1 MTNRQESREQVRSGL
16 RAWFFTPP
24 RRHGEVVYTREV
36 SFLELFYDLV
46 YVVLIAQVSHHLA
59 THVGWRG
66 VWEFVVVFGLI
77 WLAWFNGTAW
87 HELHSREDGR
97 ARNYIF
103 TQMMLLAVLAV
114 FAEGATGD
122 DGTAFAITYAILF
135 TLYTWQWYL
144 VHRIDDPV
152 YRPVT
157 TSYMAGMVTMVV
169 VVLGSAFVGDTARLW
184 IWTILLVLW
193 IGGSMVQMFRSGIIG
208 LEEGISASFVER
220 FGLFTIIVL
229 GEVVVGVV
237 GGIAEVENLD
247 ALTIATGVIALTI
260 GYGLWW
266 NYFDS
271 LGRRI
276 PQTGS
281 RSFATWLFAH
291 FPLQMA
297 IAAGGAAMV
306 SLVEHAGDGRTP
318 AATSWLL
325 VGSVTVALAG
335 IALAARS
342 LPEGEF
348 PAGVLRAQAPTFAVA
363 AVAILAVGAAR
374 PSPIILVSAVSALL
388 ALTWLRLFTLFLA
401 QGGRLRVL
409 DQGAIEPE

>member
-1 MTNRQESREQVRSGL
+1 MRT
-16 RAWFFTPP
+16 WFLTPP
-24 RRHGEVVYTREV
+24 RRHGEVEYTREV

-77 WLAWFNGTAW
+77 WLAWFNGTGW
-87 HELHSREDGR
+87 HELHGRDDGR

-103 TQMMLLAVLAV
+103 TQMMILAVLAV
-114 FAEGATGD
+114 FAEGATGE
-122 DGTAFAITYAILF
+122 DGRAFAITYAILF
-135 TLYTWQWYL
+135 ALYTWQWYL

-152 YRPVT
+152 YRPIT
-157 TSYMAGMVTMVV
+157 TSYLAGMLTMVL
-169 VVLGSAFVGDTARLW
+169 VVLGSAFVSDEARLW
-184 IWTILLVLW
+184 IWTVLLILW
-193 IGGSMVQMFRSGIIG
+193 IGGSMGQMFGSGVIG
-208 LEEGISASFVER
+208 LEEGVSGSFVER

-237 GGIAEVENLD
+237 GGINDAEE
-247 ALTIATGVIALTI
+247 LTELTLATGVIALTI

-276 PQTGS
+276 PQAGS
-281 RSFATWLFAH
+281 RSFAAWVFAH
-291 FPLQMA
+291 FPLTMA
-297 IAAGGAAMV
+297 IAGGGAAMV
-306 SLVEHAGDGRTP
+306 SLVEHSADARTP

-325 VGSVTVALAG
+325 AGSVTVALAG

-342 LPEGEF
+342 LPDGEF

-374 PSPIILVSAVSALL
+374 PSPIVLVSAVSVVL
-388 ALTWLRLFTLFLA
+388 AMTWLRLFTLFLA

-409 DQGAIEPE
+409 ESGAVELES

>member
-1 MTNRQESREQVRSGL
+1 
-16 RAWFFTPP
+16 
-24 RRHGEVVYTREV
+24 
-36 SFLELFYDLV
+36 
-46 YVVLIAQVSHHLA
+46 
-59 THVGWRG
+59 
-66 VWEFVVVFGLI
+66 
-77 WLAWFNGTAW
+77 
-87 HELHSREDGR
+87 
-97 ARNYIF
+97 
-103 TQMMLLAVLAV
+103 
-114 FAEGATGD
+114 
-122 DGTAFAITYAILF
+122 
-135 TLYTWQWYL
+135 
-144 VHRIDDPV
+144 
-152 YRPVT
+152 
-157 TSYMAGMVTMVV
+157 
-169 VVLGSAFVGDTARLW
+169 
-184 IWTILLVLW
+184 
-193 IGGSMVQMFRSGIIG
+193 
-208 LEEGISASFVER
+208 
-220 FGLFTIIVL
+220 
-229 GEVVVGVV
+229 
-237 GGIAEVENLD
+237 GGIAEVEDLD

-297 IAAGGAAMV
+297 IAGGGAAMV

-325 VGSVTVALAG
+325 VGSVTAALAG

-342 LPEGEF
+342 LPDGEF
-348 PAGVLRAQAPTFAVA
+348 PPGVLRAQAPTFAVA

-409 DQGAIEPE
+409 DQGAIERE

>member
-1 MTNRQESREQVRSGL
+1 MTSRQESRERVRSGM
-16 RAWFFTPP
+16 RTWFLTPP

-77 WLAWFNGTAW
+77 WLAWFNGTGW
-87 HELHSREDGR
+87 HELHGREDGR

-114 FAEGATGD
+114 FAEGATGE
-122 DGTAFAITYAILF
+122 DGPAFAITYAILF
-135 TLYTWQWYL
+135 TLYTWQWHL
-144 VHRIDDPV
+144 IHRIDDPE

-157 TSYMAGMVTMVV
+157 TSYLAGMVTTVL
-169 VVLGSAFVGDTARLW
+169 VVLGSAFVSDEARLW
-184 IWTILLVLW
+184 IWTILLVVW
-193 IGGSMVQMFRSGIIG
+193 IGGSLVQMFRSGVIG
-208 LEEGISASFVER
+208 LEEGVTGSFVER

-237 GGIAEVENLD
+237 GGISDADELT
-247 ALTIATGVIALTI
+247 ALTLATGIIALTI

-276 PQTGS
+276 PRAGS

-291 FPLQMA
+291 FPLTMA
-297 IAAGGAAMV
+297 IAGGGAAMV
-306 SLVEHAGDGRTP
+306 SLVEHASDARTP
-318 AATSWLL
+318 APTAWLL
-325 VGSVTVALAG
+325 VGSVVVALAG
-335 IALAARS
+335 IAMAARS
-342 LPEGEF
+342 LPDGEF
-348 PAGVLRAQAPTFAVA
+348 PPGVVRAQLPTFAVA

-374 PSPIILVSAVSALL
+374 PSPIILVSAVSVLL

-409 DQGAIEPE
+409 EHTAIEVK

>member
-1 MTNRQESREQVRSGL
+1 MNRREERDRVRSGL
-16 RAWFFTPP
+16 RAWFLTPP

-77 WLAWFNGTAW
+77 WLAWLNGTLW

-103 TQMMLLAVLAV
+103 AQMSLLAVLAV

-122 DGTAFAITYAILF
+122 NGAAFAITYAILF
-135 TLYTWQWYL
+135 TLFTWQWYL

-152 YRPVT
+152 YRPIT
-157 TSYMAGMVTMVV
+157 TGYLAAMVTMVLV
-169 VVLGSAFVGDTARLW
+169 MLGSAFVGSAARLW
-184 IWTILLVLW
+184 IWTILLVVW
-193 IGGSMVQMFRSGIIG
+193 IVGSMAQQLRSGDIG
-208 LEEGISASFVER
+208 FNERITGSLVER
-220 FGLFTIIVL
+220 LGLFTIIVL
-229 GEVVVGVV
+229 GELVVGVV
-237 GGIAEVENLD
+237 GGINDVEELT
-247 ALTIATGVIALTI
+247 ALTIATGIIGLTI

-276 PQTGS
+276 PQPGS
-281 RSFATWLFAH
+281 RTFATWLFAH
-291 FPLQMA
+291 LPLQMA
-297 IAAGGAAMV
+297 IAGSGAAMV
-306 SLVEHAGDGRTP
+306 SLVEHASDARTP

-335 IALAARS
+335 IAMAARS
-342 LPEGEF
+342 LPDGEF
-348 PAGVLRAQAPTFAVA
+348 PGRVLRAQAPTIAVA
-363 AVAILAVGAAR
+363 AVAILAIGAAR
-374 PSPIILVSAVSALL
+374 PSPIILVSAVSVLL
-388 ALTWLRLFTLFLA
+388 FLTWLRLFVLFLA
-401 QGGRLRVL
+401 EGGRLISL
-409 DQGAIEPE
+409 QPGTAELE